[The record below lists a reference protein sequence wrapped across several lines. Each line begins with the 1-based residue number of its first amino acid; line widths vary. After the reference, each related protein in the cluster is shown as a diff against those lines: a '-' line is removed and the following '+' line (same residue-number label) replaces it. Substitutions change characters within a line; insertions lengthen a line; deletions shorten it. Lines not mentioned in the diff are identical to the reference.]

1 MIRCYVALALL
12 FSLSSCQSTQ
22 SDPYSYIEHG
32 QKYCRK
38 HRVPFVTRRMFEP
51 PPYVL
56 IHYGEER
63 CAGCGEQFP
72 NEIGPRYSRHRS
84 FVSEPK
90 EFAPTEAVTVAYCP
104 VCEEAFRKCVKGSP
118 CESDLT
124 RR

>member
-1 MIRCYVALALL
+1 MGRWYVSLAVL
-12 FSLSSCQSTQ
+12 FSLSGCLTTQ
-22 SDPYSYIEHG
+22 SDRYTYIERG

-51 PPYVL
+51 PPYIL

-63 CAGCGEQFP
+63 CAECGERFP

-84 FVSEPK
+84 FVGEPY
-90 EFAPTEAVTVAYCP
+90 APTETVTVAYCP

-118 CESDLT
+118 CEYVLT
-124 RR
+124 SR